1 MDYYEFSV
9 PGGTKKVLFYAKL
22 KNSHSKM
29 SLMCE
34 YCQGTGDG
42 SCDHHAGEEGEDLL
56 ERSGMVKYPT
66 AKTSVVVSV

>member
-1 MDYYEFSV
+1 MNYDELSA
-9 PGGTKKVLFYAKL
+9 PGGTKKVIFYAKL

-42 SCDHHAGEEGEDLL
+42 SCDHHTGEGGEDLL
-56 ERSGMVKYPT
+56 ERSEMVK
-66 AKTSVVVSV
+66 